1 MIYPNNFEQKIG
13 FDEIRQLLKDRCLSP
28 MGKERIDSLRFS
40 TDVKSIRQWLEQI
53 KEFRRIINSGE
64 EFPTQFYYDVRAG
77 VSRLRLEGTH
87 LDEGELF
94 DLRRLL
100 DTVGQ
105 VVRYLSRTEGGADS
119 DSEDTAYL
127 YPGSE
132 SALGEIVE
140 PG

>member
-77 VSRLRLEGTH
+77 VSVWRAPIWTR
-87 LDEGELF
+87 
-94 DLRRLL
+94 
-100 DTVGQ
+100 
-105 VVRYLSRTEGGADS
+105 
-119 DSEDTAYL
+119 
-127 YPGSE
+127 E
-132 SALGEIVE
+132 SYSTFAAFSTPWVKWSAT
-140 PG
+140 